1 MRKEYIHASAHLVTV
16 VSQSVDKKEKKKKKK
31 KVKFQSTNLKT
42 FLFYFFNY
50 YEPQQGKE

>member
-31 KVKFQSTNLKT
+31 SEIPKYQSKDFFILFFQL
-42 FLFYFFNY
+42 L
-50 YEPQQGKE
+50 

>member
-16 VSQSVDKKEKKKKKK
+16 VSQSVDKKEKKKK